1 MRTYPPNSPQAA
13 GRVVALALL
22 ADGHLSNTELD
33 TLDRLRVYT
42 QLGLGRVELH
52 SVIHEVCEDLLA
64 SMQLTWEDACRVDA
78 RTLARL
84 MGEIDDAVLRRKL
97 TRICIA
103 VVECDSLVT
112 EGEVAVLGAA
122 IEQWGLHREMF
133 EPRADTYER
142 LAG

>member
-13 GRVVALALL
+13 GRIVALALL
-22 ADGHLSNTELD
+22 ADGNLSNTELN

-42 QLGLGRVELH
+42 QLGLGRGELH
-52 SVIHEVCEDLLA
+52 GVIHEVCEDLLA
-64 SMQLTWEDACRVDA
+64 SMHLTWEDACRVDGP
-78 RTLARL
+78 TLARL

-97 TRICIA
+97 MRICIA

-112 EGEVAVLGAA
+112 EGEAAVLGAA
-122 IEQWGLHREMF
+122 LEQWGLHREMF
-133 EPRADTYER
+133 EPPADAYGR

>member
-1 MRTYPPNSPQAA
+1 MRTYPPDSPQAA
-13 GRVVALALL
+13 GRIVALALL
-22 ADGHLSNTELD
+22 ADGHLSYTELD

-42 QLGLGRVELH
+42 QLGLGRVELRT
-52 SVIHEVCEDLLA
+52 VIHGVCEDLLA
-64 SMQLTWEDACRVDA
+64 SMHLRWEDACRVDA

-84 MGEIDDAVLRRKL
+84 MGEIDDTVLRRRL

-112 EGEVAVLGAA
+112 EGEAAVLGAA
-122 IEQWGLHREMF
+122 VEQWGLHQEMF

-142 LAG
+142 LAR

>member
-13 GRVVALALL
+13 GRIVALALL

-64 SMQLTWEDACRVDA
+64 SMQLTWADACRVDA

-112 EGEVAVLGAA
+112 EGEAAVLGAA

-133 EPRADTYER
+133 EPRADTFER

>member
-13 GRVVALALL
+13 GRIVALALL

-33 TLDRLRVYT
+33 TLDRLRAYT
-42 QLGLGRVELH
+42 QLGLGRVELRG
-52 SVIHEVCEDLLA
+52 VIHEVCEDLLS
-64 SMQLTWEDACRVDA
+64 SMRLTWEDACRVDA
-78 RTLARL
+78 PTLARL
-84 MGEIDDAVLRRKL
+84 MGEIDDAELRRKL

-112 EGEVAVLGAA
+112 EGEAAVLGAA

-133 EPRADTYER
+133 EPRADAYER